1 MENDDRMVCNRFME
15 AANNCY
21 YRNVPTSTDFL
32 DIYKQNLFNTVIR
45 ELPPVQYRFE
55 GGYELAERKVI
66 MFLPQDSEIS
76 DLPFLTLKVTPRN
89 LHFTEKLNHR
99 DYLGSIMGLGIKR
112 DKVGDILLYDNC
124 TYIFCMKSIAEY
136 LTDNLLKIRN
146 TYVTVTE
153 ISNEE
158 FIYEPSYEV
167 IKGSVA
173 SLRLDAVIALGFN
186 GSRSHITSYII
197 DGKVSVNGRI
207 ITSNAYNLKA
217 GDIISVRGLGKI
229 RYMDTLSE
237 TKKGRIMITINKYT

>member
-1 MENDDRMVCNRFME
+1 MENDDRLVCNRFKE
-15 AANNCY
+15 AADNCY
-21 YRNVPTSTDFL
+21 YRSIPTSTDFL
-32 DIYKQNLFNTVIR
+32 DLYKQNLFNTVIK
-45 ELPPVQYRFE
+45 ELPPVQYRLE
-55 GGYELAERKVI
+55 GGYELAERKVVL
-66 MFLPQDSEIS
+66 FLPQDFETS
-76 DLPFLTLKVTPRN
+76 DMPFVTLKVTPRN
-89 LHFTEKLNHR
+89 LHFTEKLSHR
-99 DYLGSIMGLGIKR
+99 DYLGSVMGLGITR
-112 DKVGDILLYDNC
+112 DKVGDILLCDNC
-124 TYIFCMKSIAEY
+124 AYIFCMKGIAEY

-146 TYVTVTE
+146 TYVAVTE

-158 FIYEPSYEV
+158 FNYEPAYEV

-229 RYMDTLSE
+229 RYIETLSE
-237 TKKGRIMITINKYT
+237 TKKGRIMITVNKYI

>member
-1 MENDDRMVCNRFME
+1 ME
-15 AANNCY
+15 AADNCY

-45 ELPPVQYRFE
+45 ELPPVQYRFD

-124 TYIFCMKSIAEY
+124 AYIFCMKSIAEY